1 MTATPRILAVASGG
15 GHWVQLLR
23 LRGAFEGYDVA
34 FVSMFDSYRDLVPGH
49 RYYTIPD
56 ASRFSPISFLRVLA
70 RAFPIM
76 IRERPKAIV
85 TTGSAPA
92 LVLVLLGRMIGA
104 RTLWIDSIA
113 NAERMSSSGKLARR
127 LAHEVVSQ
135 WPDVAEREG
144 VNYWGAVL

>member
-1 MTATPRILAVASGG
+1 MSGAPRILAIASGG

-23 LRGAFEGYDVA
+23 LRAAFEGYDVA
-34 FVSMFDSYRDLVPGH
+34 YVSMFESYRELVRGH

-56 ASRFSPISFLRVLA
+56 ASRFNPASFLKVLPHA
-70 RAFPIM
+70 MRILV
-76 IRERPKAIV
+76 RERPSAIV

-92 LVLVLLGRMIGA
+92 LVLVMLGRLLGA

-113 NAERMSSSGKLARR
+113 NAERMSSSGRLARR
-127 LAHEVVSQ
+127 IAHEVVSQ

-144 VNYWGAVL
+144 VPCWGAIL